1 MLSSKDSAELE
12 KKYAANIGKDVIG
25 TLEVNYWNF
34 KPTED
39 GTGTH
44 ITHVVSSKPNGSIPD
59 MAVNKMTKAQ
69 CESAITVSNYLKS
82 KK

>member
-1 MLSSKDSAELE
+1 MLSSKESGELE

-59 MAVNKMTKAQ
+59 MAVNKMTKVQ
-69 CESAITVSNYLKS
+69 CESAVTVSNYLKS